1 MDSIVEQADQLAIT
15 SRWQIDAPKES
26 VYAIASD
33 FAAMPKHFP
42 RIAHSVRIVAH
53 DGNHLKIEA
62 EAASFG
68 RFFPRVMIDIDAELI
83 PGNGY
88 TASTHVRTFNTRGK
102 EQLLLHDS
110 GSGTEVE
117 YTYIVTVKR
126 RWLRPLYGRLVRA
139 FALRF
144 WKRSYLEP
152 LKKLAQEHSRIQKG

>member
-1 MDSIVEQADQLAIT
+1 MDHIAEQEDQLAIT

-33 FAAMPKHFP
+33 FAAMPTHFP
-42 RIAHSVRIVAH
+42 RIAHSVEIVAH

-68 RFFPRVMIDIDAELI
+68 RFFPRVKIAIDAELL
-83 PGNGY
+83 PGDGY
-88 TASTHVRTFNTRGK
+88 RASTHVKTFNTRGK
-102 EQLLLHDS
+102 EQLLLLDS
-110 GSGTEVE
+110 GSGTEIE
-117 YTYIVTVKR
+117 YTYVVTVKH
-126 RWLRPLYGRLVRA
+126 RWLRPLYGWLVRT

-152 LKKLAQEHSRIQKG
+152 LTKLAQEHNRLQRG